1 MTAEPP
7 KIDNAPGL
15 KWKARAKGQWE
26 AWWRPR
32 RDLLGRG
39 YPKTMHR
46 LWKGIEP
53 TDMDRKWISDRCNFM
68 QNEMLV
74 WGRGGVPALETFE
87 YVPDLGQQDSAPTSA
102 ESPKTSSWGGFVYF
116 VTDGVAIKIGHASSP
131 RSRLCELQVSHHVTL
146 SLLHDMPGKLEDE
159 YRIQQRFNHLRIRG
173 EWFRP
178 GQDLLE
184 YIEELRKIPE
194 LPCEDTGRRLSTEYQ
209 PEL

>member
-7 KIDNAPGL
+7 KIENAPGL
-15 KWKARAKGQWE
+15 KWKARAKGRWE

-32 RDLLGRG
+32 RDLVGRG

-46 LWKGIEP
+46 LWHGTEP
-53 TDMDRKWISDRCNFM
+53 TEMDKKWIADRCNIM
-68 QNEMLV
+68 QGEMLV
-74 WGRGGVPALETFE
+74 WGRGGVPVVKDFKDAPSFDR
-87 YVPDLGQQDSAPTSA
+87 PPSASA
-102 ESPKTSSWGGFVYF
+102 STESARTSSWGGYVYF

-146 SLLHDMPGKLEDE
+146 SLLHNMPGKFEDE
-159 YRIQQRFNHLRIRG
+159 YKIQQRFSHLRIRG

-178 GQDLLE
+178 GQDLLD

-194 LPCEDTGRRLSTEYQ
+194 LPFKDTGRRLSTEFQ